1 MESSIDDPFPGSYN
15 PGGLSFKIWINF
27 HQHIAKL
34 FPELG
39 AFPDNN
45 FLCFNFFNNTYLK
58 SNFLAEFSF
67 VFLEVLNPSV
77 IFYATNGLILLILLF
92 LSAII
97 SGSEVAFFSISNNQ
111 LSKLKDG
118 NNTSEKKMVQLLEQ
132 PRVLLATI
140 LILNNLVNVAIVTL
154 STFLSWKIAG
164 NTSEGKIVVILTFII
179 TFLIV
184 FIGEVVPK
192 VYANQNNILFA
203 RRTSI
208 FLSIAKQIL
217 KPLSYFLMSISD
229 IIEKRVVKR
238 GYNISMDQLN
248 HALEITNVENNVEE
262 GRDILKGIVNFSSLS
277 VKQVMKSRLD
287 ITAFD
292 IELDFH
298 ELMDRINKS
307 GYSRIPVYK
316 ETIDKIEGIL
326 YIKDLLPFLDQ
337 NEKFEWQ
344 KLLRAGFFIPESKKI
359 DSLLRDFQDK
369 RVHVAIVVDEY
380 GGTSGLITLE
390 DIIEEIVGEINDEFD
405 EDDIAYNK
413 LDNNTYIF
421 EGKTSLNDFCKIV
434 NVDPNIFED
443 IKGESESLGGLLL
456 EINSKLPRV
465 GEKVRFNRFVFTIVS
480 VDSRRIKR
488 IRVFLKPVD
497 QEVSNLNKQQ

>member
-1 MESSIDDPFPGSYN
+1 MESNIDDPFPGSFI
-15 PGGLSFKIWINF
+15 PGGLSFFNLINF
-27 HQHIAKL
+27 PRIFWEIL
-34 FPELG
+34 SG
-39 AFPDNN
+39 SGIFPDSK
-45 FLCFNFFNNTYLK
+45 FLCIKLLDLDFQTLSLLRANFFIL
-58 SNFLAEFSF
+58 
-67 VFLEVLNPSV
+67 LEILNPSLF
-77 IFYATNGLILLILLF
+77 FYLFNGILLVILLL

-97 SGSEVAFFSISNNQ
+97 SGSEVAFFSMSSNDLVNIKESNS
-111 LSKLKDG
+111 L
-118 NNTSEKKMVQLLEQ
+118 SEKKMLQLLEQ

-154 STFLSWKIAG
+154 STFMSWRLAG
-164 NTSEGKIVVILTFII
+164 NNTSEGKIVVILTFII

-192 VYANQNNILFA
+192 VYANQNNVLFA
-203 RRTSI
+203 KRTSI
-208 FLSIAKQIL
+208 FLSIAKSL
-217 KPLSYFLMSISD
+217 FKPLSFFLMSISD
-229 IIEKRVVKR
+229 VIEKRVVKR

-248 HALEITNVENNVEE
+248 HALEITTVENNVEE
-262 GRDILKGIVNFSSLS
+262 GRDILKGIVNFSTLS

-287 ITAFD
+287 ITAID

-326 YIKDLLPFLDQ
+326 YIKDLLPFLDHDE
-337 NEKFEWQ
+337 NFEWQ
-344 KLLRAGFFIPESKKI
+344 RLLRTGFFIPESKKI

-421 EGKTSLNDFCKIV
+421 EGKTSLNDFCKII
-434 NVDPNIFED
+434 NVDSNIFED

-465 GEKVRFNRFVFTIVS
+465 GEKVKFNRFVFTIVS

-488 IRVFLKPVD
+488 IRVFVKPIEE
-497 QEVSNLNKQQ
+497 EVSKIK

>member
-1 MESSIDDPFPGSYN
+1 MS
-15 PGGLSFKIWINF
+15 WR
-27 HQHIAKL
+27 
-34 FPELG
+34 
-39 AFPDNN
+39 
-45 FLCFNFFNNTYLK
+45 
-58 SNFLAEFSF
+58 LA
-67 VFLEVLNPSV
+67 
-77 IFYATNGLILLILLF
+77 
-92 LSAII
+92 
-97 SGSEVAFFSISNNQ
+97 
-111 LSKLKDG
+111 G
-118 NNTSEKKMVQLLEQ
+118 N
-132 PRVLLATI
+132 
-140 LILNNLVNVAIVTL
+140 
-154 STFLSWKIAG
+154 

-192 VYANQNNILFA
+192 VYANQNNVLFA
-203 RRTSI
+203 KRTSI
-208 FLSIAKQIL
+208 FLSIAKNL
-217 KPLSYFLMSISD
+217 FKPLSFFLMSISD
-229 IIEKRVVKR
+229 VIEKRVVKR

-248 HALEITNVENNVEE
+248 HALEITTVENNVEE
-262 GRDILKGIVNFSSLS
+262 GRDILKGIVNFSTLS

-287 ITAFD
+287 ITAID

-316 ETIDKIEGIL
+316 ETIDKIEGII
-326 YIKDLLPFLDQ
+326 YIKDLLPFLDHDE
-337 NEKFEWQ
+337 NFEWQ
-344 KLLRAGFFIPESKKI
+344 RLLRTGFFIPESKKI

-421 EGKTSLNDFCKIV
+421 EGKTSLNDFCKII
-434 NVDPNIFED
+434 NVDSNIFED

-465 GEKVRFNRFVFTIVS
+465 GEKVKFNRFVFTIVS

-488 IRVFLKPVD
+488 IRVFVKPIEE
-497 QEVSNLNKQQ
+497 EVSKIK

>member
-1 MESSIDDPFPGSYN
+1 MESNIDDPFPGSYS
-15 PGGLSFKIWINF
+15 PGGLSFKILTDFLDFFKEIISGKFSF
-27 HQHIAKL
+27 H
-34 FPELG
+34 
-39 AFPDNN
+39 DYN
-45 FLCFNFFNNTYLK
+45 FLCPDFLKFPPTSSIYLLENFFPLLDIFN
-58 SNFLAEFSF
+58 SSI
-67 VFLEVLNPSV
+67 
-77 IFYATNGLILLILLF
+77 IFYLSNSILLILLLL
-92 LSAII
+92 LSAVI
-97 SGSEVAFFSISNNQ
+97 SGSEVAFFSISNTE
-111 LSKLKDG
+111 LEDLKDS
-118 NNTSEKKMVQLLEQ
+118 NNISEKNILNLLEE
-132 PRVLLATI
+132 PRALLATI

-154 STFLSWKIAG
+154 STFLSWQIAG
-164 NTSEGKIVVILTFII
+164 NNTSEGKIVVILTFII

-184 FIGEVVPK
+184 FVGEVVPK
-192 VYANQNNILFA
+192 VYANQNNVLFA
-203 RRTSI
+203 KRTSV
-208 FLSIAKQIL
+208 FLAIAKKIFR
-217 KPLSYFLMSISD
+217 PLSFILMSISD

-248 HALEITNVENNVEE
+248 HALEITTVESTEE
-262 GRDILKGIVNFSSLS
+262 GRDILKGIVNFSTLS
-277 VKQVMKSRLD
+277 VRQVMKSRLD

-292 IELDFH
+292 IDLDFH

-326 YIKDLLPFLDQ
+326 YVKDLLPYLDQ
-337 NEKFEWQ
+337 NENFEWQ
-344 KLLRAGFFIPESKKI
+344 RLLRSGFFIPESKKI

-405 EDDIAYNK
+405 EDDIAFNK

-421 EGKTSLNDFCKIV
+421 EGKTSLNDFCKII
-434 NVDPNIFED
+434 NVDPTIFED

-465 GEKVRFNRFVFTIVS
+465 GEKVKFNRFVFTIVS
-480 VDSRRIKR
+480 VDARRIKR
-488 IRVFLKPVD
+488 VRVFLKPVE
-497 QEVSNLNKQQ
+497 QEVPKIK